1 MDSYDTQEIFSIE
14 VLVALQKMKK
24 QLVVCGDTEKVD
36 PIMAV
41 VMQTWYLRT
50 GEGGGGGGDV
60 ERDERDKRKSTKICN
75 G

>member
-1 MDSYDTQEIFSIE
+1 MIMMYRVKQRGLHSYDTHELFLIE
-14 VLVALQKMKK
+14 VLVPFQKMKK

-50 GEGGGGGGDV
+50 VG
-60 ERDERDKRKSTKICN
+60 RC
-75 G
+75 

>member
-1 MDSYDTQEIFSIE
+1 MIMMYRVKQRGMDSYDSQEIFLIK
-14 VLVALQKMKK
+14 VLVPFPKMKK

-50 GEGGGGGGDV
+50 VG
-60 ERDERDKRKSTKICN
+60 RC
-75 G
+75 